1 MYGTV
6 WYGMGCIYVCMYV
19 RSFVR
24 TYVCMYVYI
33 YNMVSI
39 HVSFS
44 LAFLGGIATFS
55 VTFRLYLGEVVDG
68 IHFSKHLLV
77 EIHHLTVGPK
87 AF

>member
-1 MYGTV
+1 
-6 WYGMGCIYVCMYV
+6 MYV

-24 TYVCMYVYI
+24 TYVRMYVCIYI

>member
-1 MYGTV
+1 MV
-6 WYGMGCIYVCMYV
+6 WYGMYLCMYVRSFV

-24 TYVCMYVYI
+24 TYVCMYI

>member
-1 MYGTV
+1 MV
-6 WYGMGCIYVCMYV
+6 WYGMYLCMYVRSFV

-24 TYVCMYVYI
+24 TYVCMYI

-68 IHFSKHLLV
+68 IHFSNHLLV

>member
-1 MYGTV
+1 MV
-6 WYGMGCIYVCMYV
+6 WYGMGCMYVCTFV

-24 TYVCMYVYI
+24 TYVRMYI
-33 YNMVSI
+33 YNMVCI